1 MKSLSFQDFP
11 PTIISPL
18 LDHSGQHTI
27 TRKDQ
32 PALKIKSSPSPTC
45 PRHRGVFSF
54 RQLGAP
60 QELSSFWIPLLPF
73 SSATPFWLPLYQVSS
88 VTVTDSVRGAI
99 SDCQPWPSFSGPG
112 SGRDKVKCFLLL
124 GMSSWLLAF
133 QDSISL
139 NFPSAS
145 LASLSA
151 SCAGPSHSPWLQRGL
166 QGQSLDL

>member
-1 MKSLSFQDFP
+1 MKSLCFQDFP

-32 PALKIKSSPSPTC
+32 PTLKIKSSPSPTR
-45 PRHRGVFSF
+45 PRHCGVFRF
-54 RQLGAP
+54 CQLGAA
-60 QELSSFWIPLLPF
+60 QELSSCWIPSLLF
-73 SSATPFWLPLYQVSS
+73 LSAIPFWLPLYQVSS
-88 VTVTDSVRGAI
+88 VTVTNSVHGAI

-112 SGRDKVKCFLLL
+112 SRWDKVKCFLLL
-124 GMSSWLLAF
+124 GMSSWLAF

-151 SCAGPSHSPWLQRGL
+151 SSAGPSYSPWLQRGL